1 MPRVVPPL
9 TDSKIKKAKPKEKLY
24 KLFDGDGLYLE
35 IKPNGTKT
43 FRIKYRF
50 GGKEKIYTI
59 GKYPDVT
66 LAEAREE
73 LKKIKTLIRK
83 NIDPVMEKRGK
94 SKKSQ
99 QDDKYLLKNIADEFF
114 ALKSHEL
121 SSTHLERQKVRVR
134 NYVLPKLGE
143 KDIRTITKR
152 DVIEVI
158 KDVKNVKTPSTKNTD
173 KSETAKRV
181 HILLRQIFKFALHND
196 YTDKNVPEMIDLA
209 TIVPKSEKRNL
220 KAVTNEKEI
229 RKIYKL
235 LDNYPGYE
243 ITKLALKF
251 LALTAL
257 RPGNVQKLQV
267 EWIEEDKII
276 FPASEMKTKR
286 EFRLPLT
293 DTLKNIINE
302 AKEINKGS
310 KYLFPAPMNI
320 GKHLSENTLNLAH
333 KRLEI
338 TNHNAHGWRSSFST
352 ICYEHQK
359 EHGFSVEV
367 IESQLAH
374 AIGSKVTRAYMRSDF
389 FEERRRLLEWWEE
402 FLGGSRV

>member
-1 MPRVVPPL
+1 MPRVVAPL

-35 IKPNGTKT
+35 IKPSGTKT
-43 FRIKYRF
+43 FRVKYRF
-50 GGKEKIYTI
+50 DGKEKIYTI

-66 LAEAREE
+66 LAEARDE
-73 LKKIKTLIRK
+73 LKKIKALIRK
-83 NIDPVMEKRGK
+83 KIDPVMERKGK
-94 SKKSQ
+94 SESYQ
-99 QDDKYLLKNIADEFF
+99 NTKYLLKNITDEFF

-121 SSTHLERQKVRVR
+121 SSTHLERQKARVK
-134 NYVLPKLGE
+134 NYILPKLGE
-143 KDIRTITKR
+143 KDIRSIIKR

-196 YTDKNVPEMIDLA
+196 YTDKNIPDMIDIN
-209 TIVPKSEKRNL
+209 TIVPKPEKRNL
-220 KAVTNEKEI
+220 KAITSEKEI
-229 RKIYKL
+229 RKVYKL

-267 EWIEEDKII
+267 EWIEEDRII
-276 FPASEMKTKR
+276 FPAREMKTKR

-293 DTLKNIINE
+293 ATLKNIIKK
-302 AKEINKGS
+302 AKEINQGS
-310 KYLFPAPMNI
+310 KYLFPAPMNASR
-320 GKHLSENTLNLAH
+320 HLSENTLNLAH
-333 KRLEI
+333 RRLEI

-352 ICYEHQK
+352 ICYEHQRD
-359 EHGFSVEV
+359 HGFGAEV

-389 FEERRRLLEWWEE
+389 FEERRALLEWWEE
-402 FLGGSRV
+402 FLTL